1 MNDTFAPS
9 DDAKTEATHT
19 ETGAPTDQAHEDAGD
34 GSSAGSVP
42 AGLTVA
48 ELLKQ
53 AEEGGGSEG
62 GAG

>member
-1 MNDTFAPS
+1 MNNTSAPS
-9 DDAKTEATHT
+9 DDTKSDATHT
-19 ETGAPTDQAHEDAGD
+19 ETGAPTDQAHKDAGD
-34 GSSAGSVP
+34 GSTAGSVP
-42 AGLTVA
+42 AGLTVN